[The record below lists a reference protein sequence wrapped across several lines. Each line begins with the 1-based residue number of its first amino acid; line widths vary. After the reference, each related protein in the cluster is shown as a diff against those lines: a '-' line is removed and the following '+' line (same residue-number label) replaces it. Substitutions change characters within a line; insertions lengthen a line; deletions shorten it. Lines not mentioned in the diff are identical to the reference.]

1 MNKRQKSRIGYL
13 HVTALTVAAL
23 VCANVD
29 VHITPGVVS
38 VLIAVGLKEKDPPSR
53 RSWPGSSL
61 ILPPTPS
68 TRAFC

>member
-38 VLIAVGLKEKDPPSR
+38 VLIAVGLKEKDPHHG
-53 RSWPGSSL
+53 GSCPA
-61 ILPPTPS
+61 PP
-68 TRAFC
+68 